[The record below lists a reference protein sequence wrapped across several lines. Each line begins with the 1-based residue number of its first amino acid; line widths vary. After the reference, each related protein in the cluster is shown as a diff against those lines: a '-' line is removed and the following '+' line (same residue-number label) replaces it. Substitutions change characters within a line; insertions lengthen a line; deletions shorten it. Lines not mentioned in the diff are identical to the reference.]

1 MCDKHAMITPVIAL
15 ALALA
20 IPSEPVVWRTH
31 STRPNDADVS
41 CFQNANQTW
50 TCAAD
55 RALARDEVDPDD
67 SY

>member
-1 MCDKHAMITPVIAL
+1 MLAPVIAL
-15 ALALA
+15 TLALA
-20 IPSEPVVWRTH
+20 VPFKPIVWRTH
-31 STRPNDADVS
+31 RVRPDDAGVS

-55 RALARDEVDPDD
+55 RALVQDEVDPDD